1 MAIFNSYVKLPE
13 GSRPKMHQMPH
24 SPWIFQWLFT
34 YELGLAPL
42 STTHEYISI
51 SFYISVYICIYIY
64 INVHIYISPS
74 QKWLVLDPYHLEER
88 SRPKEFHLLQAID
101 VAFALA
107 LPTAKREL
115 STWQPFKAP
124 ELVLKAMAKWQ
135 VGWVPGGSEWIFWLS
150 IFLPS
155 AFFGMIILHGFKM
168 L

>member
-64 INVHIYISPS
+64 INVHIYIYIPIPKMVGVRSLSSGGKIATQRVSFVASHRRRLRLGPTHGQAGTVHLATLQSPGAGAES
-74 QKWLVLDPYHLEER
+74 HGQMASWLS
-88 SRPKEFHLLQAID
+88 SRGFRVDFLTFHI
-101 VAFALA
+101 
-107 LPTAKREL
+107 PSIR
-115 STWQPFKAP
+115 
-124 ELVLKAMAKWQ
+124 
-135 VGWVPGGSEWIFWLS
+135 IFWNDN
-150 IFLPS
+150 PS
-155 AFFGMIILHGFKM
+155 WF
-168 L
+168 

>member
-34 YELGLAPL
+34 YKFCLAPL

-64 INVHIYISPS
+64 INVYIYISPS

-107 LPTAKREL
+107 LPTANPSKPRSWCWKPWPNGKLAEFQGVQSGFFDFPYSFHPHFL
-115 STWQPFKAP
+115 
-124 ELVLKAMAKWQ
+124 
-135 VGWVPGGSEWIFWLS
+135 EW
-150 IFLPS
+150 
-155 AFFGMIILHGFKM
+155 
-168 L
+168 